1 VQALAVRRAQSDIEK
16 VIESLIFSLFLYVCT
31 LPFFGYRLP
40 LSWQEVR
47 PGIGD
52 FQLTV
57 QWVQL
62 SVLSIASLVFGI
74 AYAASINH
82 DWIMRFFRWIRV
94 TDRTSKNTIWND
106 VFGQIGGWVQVG
118 LTDAVIVKG
127 WLAYYSDNP
136 ERHRCFLNKQP
147 GLIPTARKNGS
158 TVRAF

>member
-1 VQALAVRRAQSDIEK
+1 MQALAVRRAQSDIEK